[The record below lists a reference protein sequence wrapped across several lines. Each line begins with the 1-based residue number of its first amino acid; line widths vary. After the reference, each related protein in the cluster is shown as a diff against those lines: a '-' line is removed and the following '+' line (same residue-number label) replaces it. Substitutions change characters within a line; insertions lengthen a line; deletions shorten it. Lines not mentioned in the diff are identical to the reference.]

1 MLYTAADFPDIDLLV
16 ISHDHWDHLDYSAV
30 TGLLSKV
37 KQVVCPLGVDGHLV
51 GWGFPDE
58 IVHELDWFEEYRLDE
73 RLTVC
78 LTPSRHFSGRLFKGN
93 HTLWGGFAFMFKKD
107 ERFSTAGTV
116 AEDDFKGSCAAVYIE
131 YIQFFAFAT
140 KIRLQIKRKIK
151 RKNLR
156 LICEN

>member
-1 MLYTAADFPDIDLLV
+1 MLYTAADFPEIDLLV

-30 TGLLSKV
+30 TGLLPKV

-93 HTLWGGFAFMFKKD
+93 QIPVGRLCLYVQKRTKD
-107 ERFSTAGTV
+107 FLQRGRWLRMISKDPVPQSTSSIFS
-116 AEDDFKGSCAAVYIE
+116 FS
-131 YIQFFAFAT
+131 
-140 KIRLQIKRKIK
+140 LLPRKYGCK
-151 RKNLR
+151 SNAKSNAKN
-156 LICEN
+156 CV